1 MMSSAGCGEGP
12 VPGRRAGEVEMVV
25 EIRFVDGPAGDELV
39 RRQARVLRE
48 VTEWLVRNR
57 SEHGRERAA

>member
-1 MMSSAGCGEGP
+1 M
-12 VPGRRAGEVEMVV
+12 
-25 EIRFVDGPAGDELV
+25 EIRFVDGREGEELV

-57 SEHGRERAA
+57 SERGRERAA

>member
-1 MMSSAGCGEGP
+1 
-12 VPGRRAGEVEMVV
+12 MVV
-25 EIRFVDGPAGDELV
+25 EIRFVDGREGEELV

-57 SEHGRERAA
+57 SERGRERAA